1 MSIHGLKLALRR
13 QNITFSLFLT
23 HFISISAQALK
34 LNELTTARP
43 RERCQTKGLM
53 SHAMAAYVH
62 YNSLYTCRP
71 LQNEN
76 YQSFRSR
83 VCRT

>member
-34 LNELTTARP
+34 LNELTTARS
-43 RERCQTKGLM
+43 RERCQTNGLM
-53 SHAMAAYVH
+53 SHAMAASCIIILCTLAV
-62 YNSLYTCRP
+62 LCKTKITKV
-71 LQNEN
+71 LGLA
-76 YQSFRSR
+76 
-83 VCRT
+83 